1 MRTSGRLAGAFLAA
15 VVLAVPCRA
24 QESAGEVDRYEM
36 MYGKPVDVSI
46 DDLYNQSTAY
56 QGRAIRT
63 KGRLEAGMGL
73 GRVYVLTSTF
83 GAAATIQ
90 PISEI
95 SREWEDEALPMM
107 GREVQVTGVLGVR
120 ESSAD
125 MVSNAPRFVITF
137 WRYTGPP
144 RESTKD
150 KSKLVSLASLLA
162 QPGRHDG
169 QTVRVVGKFRGRNL
183 YGDLPVKSQRESA
196 DWVIKDDVYAVWV
209 TGRKP
214 KGDGFSLD
222 AGLKRDT
229 GKWMEILGRIET
241 RGGVTYIRALN
252 VNLAAPPSATATA
265 APPPAPPQRP
275 KVPPVV
281 VFALPL
287 DGEAE
292 VPANAQFI
300 VQFSKD
306 MDEKTFDGHV
316 LLRYVGPKLP
326 GDREF
331 DGLKLRY
338 DHGLKALTV
347 DPGDVLRAG
356 RQLELILLPGILDTD
371 GMSLTPRAVPARTT
385 AEGATDVLRFV
396 VVG

>member
-1 MRTSGRLAGAFLAA
+1 MRTREGVAGILLMAA
-15 VVLAVPCRA
+15 VLAVPALA
-24 QESAGEVDRYEM
+24 QESGGGMDRYEA
-36 MYGKPVDVSI
+36 MYGQPVDVSI
-46 DDLYNQSTAY
+46 DDLMSQSTAY
-56 QGRAIRT
+56 QGRAVRT
-63 KGRLEAGMGL
+63 KGRLEMGMTM
-73 GRVYVLTSTF
+73 GRSYLLKSLF
-83 GAAATIQ
+83 GHTVGVQ
-90 PISEI
+90 PINEI
-95 SREWEDEALPMM
+95 SREFEDEALAMM
-107 GREVQVTGVLGVR
+107 GREVQVTGVLGLR
-120 ESSAD
+120 
-125 MVSNAPRFVITF
+125 NASTEQLAGAPGFVITF

-144 RESTKD
+144 PDSTKD
-150 KSKLVSLASLLA
+150 KSKLVSLQSLLA

-183 YGDLPVKSQRESA
+183 YGDLPVKSQRHSA
-196 DWVIKDDVYAVWV
+196 DWVIKDDVFAVWV

-229 GKWMEILGRIET
+229 GKWMEVLGKVET

-252 VNLAAPPSATATA
+252 VNLAAPPSATASV
-265 APPPAPPQRP
+265 APAPAPPERP

-287 DGEAE
+287 DGEAD
-292 VPANAQFI
+292 VPANAQFV

-306 MDEKTFDGHV
+306 MDEKTFEGHV
-316 LLRYVGPKLP
+316 VLRYVGPRLP

-338 DHGLKALTV
+338 DQGRKALTV

-356 RQLELILLPGILDTD
+356 RQLELVLLPGIQDTD
-371 GMSLTPRAVPARTT
+371 GMSLTPRSTPRAT

>member
-1 MRTSGRLAGAFLAA
+1 MPA
-15 VVLAVPCRA
+15 RA
-24 QESAGEVDRYEM
+24 QESGGGVDRYEM
-36 MYGKPVDVSI
+36 MYGTPVDVSI
-46 DDLYNQSTAY
+46 DDLMTESTSY

-63 KGRLEAGMGL
+63 KGRLEVGMSL
-73 GRVYVLTSTF
+73 GRTYVLRSTF
-83 GAAATIQ
+83 GTAASIQ
-90 PISEI
+90 PIAEI
-95 SREWEDEALPMM
+95 DHEFEQDALPMM
-107 GREVQVTGVLGVR
+107 GREVQITGVLGVR
-120 ESSAD
+120 DSAGD
-125 MVSNAPRFVITF
+125 MAGDAPRFHIQF

-144 RESTKD
+144 PDSTKD
-150 KSKLVSLASLLA
+150 KSKLVSLQSLLA

-183 YGDLPVKSQRESA
+183 YGDLPVKSQRDSA

-229 GKWMEILGRIET
+229 GKWIEVLGRIET
-241 RGGVTYIRALN
+241 RGGVTYVRALN

-265 APPPAPPQRP
+265 APPPAPPERP

-292 VPANAQFI
+292 VAPNTQFI

-338 DHGLKALTV
+338 DQGRKALTV

-371 GMSLTPRAVPARTT
+371 GMSLAARASPRAT

-396 VVG
+396 VAG